1 MKDLRPETFRLQTL
15 RPGQQTTGIWAII
28 LAAGESKRMGSPKM
42 MLPYKG
48 MTIIEKVIENVLKS
62 DVEKAVVV
70 LGANK
75 KEIMEVIGKYPVMHC
90 YNDNYRQ
97 GMLSSVKCGFE
108 FLPPDFRAAMVFLGD
123 QPMAETSV
131 MMRVFESY
139 YRSGKGIVIP
149 VCSGKRGHPILID
162 KKYRDEILSLDEP
175 DGLRGLLRKHPD
187 DLLEIETENESILK
201 DIDTQDDYFC
211 EINKTH
217 QTWKRQSGSN

>member
-1 MKDLRPETFRLQTL
+1 MK
-15 RPGQQTTGIWAII
+15 GIWAII

-42 MLPYKG
+42 ILPYKG
-48 MTIIEKVIENVLKS
+48 MTIIEKVVENVLKS
-62 DVEKAVVV
+62 DVEKAVIVF
-70 LGANK
+70 GANK
-75 KEIMEVIGKYPVMHC
+75 MEIMEVIDKYPVMHC
-90 YNDNYRQ
+90 YNDYYKQ

-123 QPMAETSV
+123 QPMAEPSV
-131 MMRVFESY
+131 MNLVIEAY

-149 VCSGKRGHPILID
+149 VCNGKRGHPTLIEN
-162 KKYRDEILSLDEP
+162 KYREEILSLDEP

-201 DIDTQDDYFC
+201 DIDTQEDYFC

-217 QTWKRQSGSN
+217 QTWKKQSGSN

>member
-1 MKDLRPETFRLQTL
+1 
-15 RPGQQTTGIWAII
+15 
-28 LAAGESKRMGSPKM
+28 MGSPKM

-48 MTIIEKVIENVLKS
+48 MTIIEKVVENVLIS
-62 DVEKAVVV
+62 DVEKAVIV

-90 YNDNYRQ
+90 YNDNYKQ
-97 GMLSSVKCGFE
+97 GMQSSVKCGFE

-131 MMRVFESY
+131 MNLVIEAHY
-139 YRSGKGIVIP
+139 KSGKGIVIP
-149 VCSGKRGHPILID
+149 VCNGKRGHPILINN
-162 KKYRDEILSLDEP
+162 KYKEEILSLDEP

-201 DIDTQDDYFC
+201 DIDTQEDYFC

-217 QTWKRQSGSN
+217 QTWKKQSGSN

>member
-1 MKDLRPETFRLQTL
+1 MK
-15 RPGQQTTGIWAII
+15 GIWAII

-48 MTIIEKVIENVLKS
+48 MTIIEKVIENALKS
-62 DVEKAVVV
+62 DVEKAVIV

-75 KEIMEVIGKYPVMHC
+75 MEIMEVIGKYPVMHC
-90 YNDNYRQ
+90 YNDNYKQ

-131 MMRVFESY
+131 MNLVIEAHY
-139 YRSGKGIVIP
+139 KSGKGIVIP
-149 VCSGKRGHPILID
+149 VCNGKRGHPILID
-162 KKYRDEILSLDEP
+162 NKYREEILSLDEP

-201 DIDTQDDYFC
+201 DIDTQEDYFC

-217 QTWKRQSGSN
+217 QTWKKQSGSN

>member
-1 MKDLRPETFRLQTL
+1 MRNKRQP
-15 RPGQQTTGIWAII
+15 TTGIWAII

-42 MLPYKG
+42 ILPYEGK
-48 MTIIEKVIENVLKS
+48 TIIEKVIENVLCS
-62 DVEKAVVV
+62 GVEKTVVV

-90 YNDNYRQ
+90 YNDNYKQ
-97 GMLSSVKCGFE
+97 GMLSSVKCGFK

-131 MMRVFESY
+131 MNLVIETY
-139 YRSGKGIVIP
+139 DRSGKGIVIP
-149 VCSGKRGHPILID
+149 VYKRKRGHPILID

-187 DLLEIETENESILK
+187 DLLEIETDNESILK
-201 DIDTQDDYFC
+201 DIDTQDDYLC
-211 EINKTH
+211 ETNKTY